1 MPPRGKYKKRPYKRK
16 RNYKKKYYK
25 KASLNVIPTSIV
37 KKFKF
42 VTDISI
48 DPGLGTASNYTF
60 GANGAFKPDLISN
73 HQPYGWDQYMGPM
86 YQHAIVLGSKISC
99 LFTLGQPQLA
109 QASNNILVGIQL
121 LSDQNVTTNAQLIR
135 ESGKARWGML
145 TNATTPVRRTFKYS
159 AKKFHALSNVKDNN
173 ELTNTTSSNPAE
185 MAYFNVFAMPC
196 APNVDA
202 LNTTVQV
209 VIEYICLLNEPV
221 KFGQS

>member
-16 RNYKKKYYK
+16 RRFRKKYYK
-25 KASLNVIPTSIV
+25 NNLNVIPTSIV

-48 DPGLGTASNYTF
+48 DPGYGTASNFTF
-60 GANGAFKPDLISN
+60 GANGPYQPDLLGA

-86 YQHAIVLGSKISC
+86 YQHCICLGSKISC
-99 LFTLGQPQLA
+99 LFTLGQPQTA
-109 QASNNILVGIQL
+109 QVSNNILVGIQL
-121 LSDQNVTTNAQLIR
+121 QSDQNTTTNAQLIR

-145 TNATTPVRRTFKYS
+145 TNATTPVRRSFKYS
-159 AKKFHALSNVKDNN
+159 AKKFHAVKNVKDND
-173 ELTNTTSSNPAE
+173 ELACTVSSNPSE
-185 MAYFNVFAMPC
+185 MAFFNIFAMPC

-221 KFGQS
+221 KFNQS

>member
-16 RNYKKKYYK
+16 RIYKRRRYK

-37 KKFKF
+37 KKFRYVK
-42 VTDISI
+42 DISI
-48 DPGLGTASNYTF
+48 DPGLGVAASYMF
-60 GANGAFKPDLISN
+60 GANGCHSPDLLSA

-86 YQHAIVLGSKISC
+86 YLHGLVLGSKIQC
-99 LFTLGQPQLA
+99 LFTLGQPQVA
-109 QASNNILVGIQL
+109 QAANNIICGIQL
-121 LSDQNVTTNAQLIR
+121 QSTTATTTNMELVR

-145 TNATTPVRRTFKYS
+145 TNATTPVRRSFKYS
-159 AKKFHALSNVKDNN
+159 AKKFHAVTNVKDNADLN
-173 ELTNTTSSNPAE
+173 NTLDSNPSE

-209 VIEYICLLNEPV
+209 VIDYIVLLNEPV